1 MNTQLKKLALVL
13 CKIVLFSLIFIS
25 NFHVTTSFDYDHVT
39 MGSVFKLANHR
50 HHKARLH
57 SHEVKY
63 GSGSGQQSV
72 TGMKKTEDSNSY
84 WQVRS
89 PQGGEI
95 VLRGTPIKCGS
106 EVRLTHL
113 NTQSNLHSHHFRA
126 PLSSNALE
134 VSCFG
139 TEGEGDKLDNWTVE
153 CSGSWLR
160 GQFVALRHSETGNYL
175 SMSDQTFGR
184 PISGQHEVCGS
195 GSLNN
200 NARWKTMEGVYI
212 KPSE

>member
-1 MNTQLKKLALVL
+1 MNPMKKLLFL
-13 CKIVLFSLIFIS
+13 ILKIVFFSLIFMD
-25 NFHVTTSFDYDHVT
+25 NFQVSKSFDYDHVT
-39 MGSVFKLANHR
+39 MGSVVKLANKQ

-72 TGMKKTEDSNSY
+72 TGMKKMEDANSY

-89 PQGGEI
+89 PQNGE
-95 VLRGTPIKCGS
+95 VLPRGTPIKCGS
-106 EVRLTHL
+106 QVRLTHL
-113 NTQSNLHSHHFRA
+113 NTQSNIHSHHFRA
-126 PLSSNALE
+126 PISNHANE

-139 TEGEGDKLDNWTVE
+139 TDGEGDKLDNWTVE

-160 GQFVALRHSETGNYL
+160 GQYVAFRHTETGNYL

-184 PISGQHEVCGS
+184 PISGQHEVCAS